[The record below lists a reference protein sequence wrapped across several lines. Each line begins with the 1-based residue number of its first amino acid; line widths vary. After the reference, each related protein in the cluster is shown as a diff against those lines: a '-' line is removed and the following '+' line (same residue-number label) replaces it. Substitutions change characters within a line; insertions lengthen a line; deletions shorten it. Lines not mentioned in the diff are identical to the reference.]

1 MFYAL
6 RLDDGS
12 IVNSAADLVDCFA
25 NFYSTLFSTEEV
37 DRVSQEELLYKLSA
51 RLSADQSEVCE
62 GALSVDE
69 CFSAL
74 KGMAHHKAPGNDGLP
89 MEFYVKFWQVLGG

>member
-1 MFYAL
+1 MMVLLLTPL
-6 RLDDGS
+6 RILLTVS
-12 IVNSAADLVDCFA
+12 PIFILLSSV
-25 NFYSTLFSTEEV
+25 EEV
-37 DRVSQEELLYKLSA
+37 GRVSQEELLSKLSA

-74 KGMAHHKAPGNDGLP
+74 KGMAHRKAPGNDGLP
-89 MEFYVKFWQVLGG
+89 MEFYVKFWQVFRG